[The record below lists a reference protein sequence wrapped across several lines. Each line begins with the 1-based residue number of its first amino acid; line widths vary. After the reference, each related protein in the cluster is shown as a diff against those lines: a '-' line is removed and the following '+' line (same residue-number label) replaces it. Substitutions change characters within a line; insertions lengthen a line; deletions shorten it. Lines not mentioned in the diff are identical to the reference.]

1 MEKVP
6 HKKAKRSLKKRTV
19 LLLCLA
25 AAAACGLAVYLL
37 NRPVSLPPPPESLPP
52 PLLLSRS
59 SEEIS
64 SLAISP
70 PEGIGYPLVRSGDDF
85 YLLGREGMALRS
97 SAVTDILNAASE
109 LEAESTVLD
118 TAEEAAD
125 LSHFGLFPAQ
135 AQVTITYTDGS
146 QAKLRIGSQS
156 PEETPQYYCM
166 VEGDSHLYTV
176 LAAYCEAFFHE
187 AEYLRD
193 FTQPSLDASLLD
205 RIDITGSLTL
215 GMRYTSSGWLMDV
228 PYAYPLSTTRM
239 DTLLSQIESM
249 AFEACLGSP
258 KEVALADY
266 GLDAPALTITLTQPA
281 TVITGESTEGEQ
293 VTLDVP
299 AKQYTLLVGNETG
312 KSGVYVLWEGM
323 VYKASN
329 FLLGFWKELTVDDL
343 FLRQPVNLLVNDL
356 DRVSL
361 TASGVTAAYQ
371 VRMVE
376 SVTENN
382 QIATDEYGQA
392 LYDVAVCR
400 AGETEDMDAQA
411 FLTWYTALASL
422 SPAGQLPEGY
432 APAGEKRAEIML
444 ENQTLT
450 RIISF
455 YSYDALH
462 DAMAVDGVFRF
473 YVEKSWL
480 SKVSDTP

>member
-1 MEKVP
+1 M
-6 HKKAKRSLKKRTV
+6 KKRTA

-25 AAAACGLAVYLL
+25 AAAACGIAAYLL
-37 NRPVSLPPPPESLPP
+37 NLPAPLPALPESQP
-52 PLLLSRS
+52 PLILLSRS
-59 SEEIS
+59 SDEIS
-64 SLAISP
+64 AIAVSP
-70 PEGIGYPLVRSGDDF
+70 PEGTAYPLVRSGEDF

-97 SAVTDILNAASE
+97 GTVTDMLNAAGE

-118 TAEEAAD
+118 TAEEAVE
-125 LSHFGLFPAQ
+125 LSHFGLSPAQ

-166 VEGDSHLYTV
+166 VEGDSRLYTV
-176 LAAYCEAFFHE
+176 LAVYCEAFFHE

-193 FTQPSLDASLLD
+193 FSQPSLDASLLD
-205 RIDITGSLTL
+205 RIDISGALTL
-215 GMRYTSSGWLMDV
+215 GMRYTPSGWLMDA
-228 PYAYPLSTTRM
+228 PYAYPLSTTRT

-258 KEVALADY
+258 QEVALADY
-266 GLDAPALTITLTQPA
+266 GLDAPALTITLTQTA
-281 TVITGESTEGEQ
+281 TVITGESAEGEQ

-299 AKQYTLLVGNETG
+299 ARQYTLLVGNETG

-343 FLRQPVNLLVNDL
+343 LLRQPVNLLVHDL

-361 TASGVTAAYQ
+361 TASGLSAAYQ

-382 QIATDEYGQA
+382 QIATDEYGQP

-400 AGETEDMDAQA
+400 EGETKDMDAQA

-422 SPAGQLPEGY
+422 SPAGRLPEGY
-432 APAGEKRAEIML
+432 APIPPAEKRAEIVL

-450 RIISF
+450 RVISF
-455 YSYDALH
+455 YPYDALH
-462 DAMAVDGVFRF
+462 DAMAVDGVFQF

-480 SKVSDTP
+480 DRVWETP